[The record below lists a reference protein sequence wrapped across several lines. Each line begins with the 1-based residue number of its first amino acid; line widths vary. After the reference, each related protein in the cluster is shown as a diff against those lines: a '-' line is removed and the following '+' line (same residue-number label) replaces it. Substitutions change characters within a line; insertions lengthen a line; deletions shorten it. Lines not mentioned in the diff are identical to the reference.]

1 MVTQADHTILCLLW
15 VAHRR
20 VQNLDTVF
28 PVAWAHGKLQ
38 AMLASG
44 DDAEKILQWIDEN
57 VSKEASRD
65 EEFAQR
71 LTRLF
76 LDFVAARTKSISEQ
90 DKVLPHTTHTTH
102 RVFGDQRFN
111 QPTRQ
116 VAEEETKLFEQY
128 APLLKKFL
136 SDSQAQV
143 DCLSVVQRF
152 CFEQDFPEGPHAR
165 SALCSRSRTR
175 TLTLGA

>member
-1 MVTQADHTILCLLW
+1 MVTQADHAILCLLW

-90 DKVLPHTTHTTH
+90 DKVLPHNTH
-102 RVFGDQRFN
+102 RVLDGQRFN
-111 QPTRQ
+111 QPINPPNQPARLRRRRPSCSSSTR
-116 VAEEETKLFEQY
+116 
-128 APLLKKFL
+128 
-136 SDSQAQV
+136 
-143 DCLSVVQRF
+143 
-152 CFEQDFPEGPHAR
+152 
-165 SALCSRSRTR
+165 LC
-175 TLTLGA
+175 